1 MHLRTKIGILRIF
14 FFQRGPTFAVL
25 SAKNNFI
32 FQSVIHIWYDYKN
45 FGQLTGHA
53 EYPHIN
59 GNTNAAIIAE
69 MGEVRAT
76 KGRELGAPVC
86 DSSARSKVR
95 TLEEKYMLVATKM
108 DKCKQR
114 IWGNSENKPEITCT
128 TTGKSR
134 QNLFINLIHWKKN
147 CVGPEN
153 EFELDYLNSSLK
165 LCFKSTYIYSY
176 IFRRLGKIR
185 EEEKEEAGDLLSDP
199 YFATQNIYKLVSPDS
214 RFFFHILPFLGQ
226 FNEFGSILLWES

>member
-1 MHLRTKIGILRIF
+1 MNLRTEIGILKIF
-14 FFQRGPTFAVL
+14 FFQRGPIFAVL
-25 SAKNNFI
+25 SAKNTFI
-32 FQSVIHIWYDYKN
+32 LQSVIHIWYDYKN

-86 DSSARSKVR
+86 DSSTRSKVR

-108 DKCKQR
+108 DRCKQR

-134 QNLFINLIHWKKN
+134 QNLFINLIHWKK
-147 CVGPEN
+147 
-153 EFELDYLNSSLK
+153 K
-165 LCFKSTYIYSY
+165 LCWPSKWIWIGLF
-176 IFRRLGKIR
+176 
-185 EEEKEEAGDLLSDP
+185 E
-199 YFATQNIYKLVSPDS
+199 
-214 RFFFHILPFLGQ
+214 
-226 FNEFGSILLWES
+226 